1 MAQFQ
6 IGRSAGVCAAT
17 GRRFL
22 PGEAVV
28 TVLLEVEGT
37 EELQRL
43 EYSCQAWDAGGGGA
57 RPQGGARVFGSWRG
71 RAPDPDAKRRGV
83 IDDQAVLELFEQL
96 EGQAEERRVAVRY
109 VLGLLLV
116 RKRLMVLEASRP
128 GMMLL
133 RRKGE
138 DEGEAIE
145 VVDPGL
151 SDEAVEGVVE
161 QLKGLLGGAE

>member
-1 MAQFQ
+1 
-6 IGRSAGVCAAT
+6 
-17 GRRFL
+17 
-22 PGEAVV
+22 
-28 TVLLEVEGT
+28 
-37 EELQRL
+37 
-43 EYSCQAWDAGGGGA
+43 
-57 RPQGGARVFGSWRG
+57 
-71 RAPDPDAKRRGV
+71 
-83 IDDQAVLELFEQL
+83 
-96 EGQAEERRVAVRY
+96 
-109 VLGLLLV
+109 
-116 RKRLMVLEASRP
+116 MVLEASRP